1 MGYKWAKRIMKKVTL
16 IAMALL
22 CSVAF
27 TNCAAK
33 KPVKQKVDPQQAYID
48 SLKRVQEIKRIEREM
63 AEEEERA
70 KLEHEAKMA
79 QLRADKEIAD
89 LKAQNARKATEM
101 RLEQK
106 LNMPCIDQS
115 YDKHGEYMAGYGVAE
130 NQIDRKDALNAA
142 NREAITDIST
152 RYIGMISNAVSNY
165 AKDVNTRAREQVK
178 ESELE
183 GEATAIGK
191 MAIEKYAEAVCRD
204 FGKADDGTYTG
215 YAAVHVP
222 VGKVLDEIA
231 QNMQVLQVDADRARF
246 RDFVEKELNKQAAEK
261 EAEQKALEELRQQV
275 AQ

>member
-1 MGYKWAKRIMKKVTL
+1 MKKITL
-16 IAMALL
+16 VAMAII

-33 KPVKQKVDPQQAYID
+33 KPVKQKVDPQQVYLD

-79 QLRADKEIAD
+79 QLRAEKEIAD

-130 NQIDRKDALNAA
+130 NQLDRKDALNAA

-191 MAIEKYAEAVCRD
+191 MAIEKYAETVCRE
-204 FGKADDGTYTG
+204 FGKADMGAFSCYV
-215 YAAVHVP
+215 AVHVP
-222 VGKVLDEIA
+222 VGKVLDEVA

-261 EAEQKALEELRQQV
+261 EAEQKALEELRQQL